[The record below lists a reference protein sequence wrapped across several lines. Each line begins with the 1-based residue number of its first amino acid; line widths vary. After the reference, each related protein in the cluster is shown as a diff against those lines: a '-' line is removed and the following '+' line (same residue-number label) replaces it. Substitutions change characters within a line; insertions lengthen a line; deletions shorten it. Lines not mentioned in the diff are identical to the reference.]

1 MSNFAQPVQIDM
13 KKLYFGSILLL
24 ALTVLSGLTSCKKDD
39 FKNLSLSFS
48 TSKIE
53 VDEGGYV
60 ELKKY
65 LVIQPSNLDT
75 ITVDWSSS
83 DGSIATVTKNGEVE
97 GIEGG
102 AVTITASAYG
112 KSASVEVVVK
122 PLPVTAIKIPEA
134 VATIHVNVPHRIEG
148 VVITPEAVNPK
159 RINWSCKE
167 DDSKISF
174 QYNTEDHS
182 WYVTITEGGDYNVE
196 ASIGDN
202 KASSV
207 FTATVNPVK
216 SITLS
221 EKNIYLLSEGEDNR
235 TAELTYDI
243 EPENVSYRDV
253 EWNVTPSGIINFDNG
268 KISTIDGKEGTV
280 YVTIKHKAA
289 SPRDKAAEA
298 TCKVIVTQKVP
309 VTFFTLTDKEL
320 SLDIGSDAYISVK
333 EFQPVNGDVS
343 AIKWSVDDKSMLW
356 LYNENGPNCKITAIG
371 TKAGTVTVT
380 ATAPNGYGWNVKV
393 TVNKIKPEIAWDMPK
408 NQIFF
413 TGRTYSLPAAS
424 VVNKNAT
431 IKYIMY
437 DVLEGSEGRKR
448 STDVSITK
456 TSDNKLNLI
465 SYVSSG
471 CKEYRL
477 IAICDDVEITV
488 PITFVASNFLQK
500 NLNLTDYNSAYYGTY
515 PMERTFK
522 PTTYLNTKNTVVRD
536 LLWISP
542 NKSTYYAIGSK
553 ENYDTNKE
561 YKELTYIFRPLA
573 SGKDISDALK
583 FTMILY
589 DYNRDAQKVEF
600 EVNMR
605 NSFLGYSYE
614 VFDSVN
620 KKTEKGT
627 ISAGE
632 TLPVH
637 YVEKDWRFWT
647 PRVMF
652 YLTYY
657 GAGNIQ
663 YIEHIKTIETEKYK
677 DNEVRIVE
685 TSVGAGDV
693 LYLRYC
699 P

>member
-39 FKNLSLSFS
+39 LKNLSLSFS

-196 ASIGDN
+196 ASIGDI

-216 SITLS
+216 SLRLS
-221 EKNIYLLSEGEDNR
+221 ESNIYLLSQGDDNR
-235 TAELTYDI
+235 TAELTYEI
-243 EPENVSYRDV
+243 EPENASYRDV
-253 EWNVTPSGIINFDNG
+253 EWSVTPSGIINFDNG

-289 SPRDKAAEA
+289 SPRDKSAEA
-298 TCKVIVTQKVP
+298 SCRVIVTQKVP

-320 SLDIGSDAYISVK
+320 SLDIGKDAYISVK

-343 AIKWSVDDKSMLW
+343 AIKWSVDNKTMLW
-356 LYNENGPNCKITAIG
+356 LSSDKGPNCKITAIG
-371 TKAGTVTVT
+371 TRAGTATVT
-380 ATAPNGYGWNVKV
+380 ATAPNGYGWNVTV
-393 TVNKIKPEIAWDMPK
+393 TVNKIKPQIAWDMPK

-413 TGRTYSLPAAS
+413 TGKTYSLPAAR
-424 VVNKNAT
+424 VVNKDAT
-431 IKYIMY
+431 IKDIFYFVY
-437 DVLEGSEGRKR
+437 EGSEGYRL
-448 STDVSITK
+448 STDINLAK
-456 TSDNKLNLI
+456 TSDNK
-465 SYVSSG
+465 VSLTSSVANG

-477 IAICDDVEITV
+477 VAICDDSEVAI
-488 PITFVASNFLQK
+488 PITLVASDFLQK
-500 NLNLTDYNSAYYGTY
+500 NLNLVDYNSAYYGTF

-522 PTTYLNTKNTVVRD
+522 PSTYLNGKNTVVRD
-536 LLWISP
+536 SLWLSP
-542 NKSTYYAIGSK
+542 NKSIYYAFGSK
-553 ENYDTNKE
+553 ENYYTDRT
-561 YKELTYIFRPLA
+561 YKELTYTFQPL
-573 SGKDISDALK
+573 SEGGDVTTALK

-589 DYNRDAQKVEF
+589 DYNRNAQKAVF

-605 NSFLGYSYE
+605 NSFLGYSYMVSDNNTTIE
-614 VFDSVN
+614 
-620 KKTEKGT
+620 TGT
-627 ISAGE
+627 MSAGE
-632 TLPVH
+632 TLPV
-637 YVEKDWRFWT
+637 YYIKKKYGFLAPGVK
-647 PRVMF
+647 F
-652 YLTYY
+652 YQMYH
-657 GAGNIQ
+657 GADHVQ
-663 YIEHIKTIETEKYK
+663 YELFKTIEEEPYK
-677 DNEVRIVE
+677 DSNARTFEV
-685 TSVGAGDV
+685 SVKGGDV
-693 LYLRYC
+693 LYVIYYPR
-699 P
+699 

>member
-1 MSNFAQPVQIDM
+1 M
-13 KKLYFGSILLL
+13 KKLYLKGVLLL
-24 ALTVLSGLTSCKKDD
+24 VLTLLLGITSCKKDE

-75 ITVDWSSS
+75 ITVEWSSS

-196 ASIGDN
+196 ASIGDI

-216 SITLS
+216 SLRLS
-221 EKNIYLLSEGEDNR
+221 EANIYLLSQGDDNR
-235 TAELTYDI
+235 TAELTYEI
-243 EPENVSYRDV
+243 EPENASYRDV
-253 EWNVTPSGIINFDNG
+253 EWSVTPSGIINFDNG

-289 SPRDKAAEA
+289 SPRDKSAEA
-298 TCKVIVTQKVP
+298 TCRVIVTQKVP

-320 SLDIGSDAYISVK
+320 SLDIGKDAYISVK

-343 AIKWSVDDKSMLW
+343 AIKWSVDDKTMLW
-356 LYNENGPNCKITAIG
+356 LYSDKGPNCKITAIG
-371 TKAGTVTVT
+371 TRAGTATVT
-380 ATAPNGYGWNVKV
+380 ATAPNGYGWNVTV
-393 TVNKIKPEIAWDMPK
+393 TVNKIKPQIAWDMPK

-413 TGRTYSLPAAS
+413 TGKTYSLPAAR
-424 VVNKNAT
+424 VVNKDAT
-431 IKYIMY
+431 IKDIFYFVY
-437 DVLEGSEGRKR
+437 EGSEGYRL
-448 STDVSITK
+448 STDINITK
-456 TSDNKLNLI
+456 TSDNKLKFTSSAI
-465 SYVSSG
+465 SG
-471 CKEYRL
+471 CKDYRL
-477 IAICDDVEITV
+477 VAICDDSEVAI
-488 PITFVASNFLQK
+488 PITLVASDFLQK
-500 NLNLTDYNSAYYGTY
+500 NLNLDETNSAYYGTS

-522 PTTYLNTKNTVVRD
+522 PNTYLNTKNTVVRD
-536 LLWISP
+536 LVRISP
-542 NKSTYYAIGSK
+542 NKTTYYAIGSK
-553 ENYDTNKE
+553 ENYDINKE
-561 YKELTYIFRPLA
+561 YKELTYVFRPLA
-573 SGKDISDALK
+573 SGKDITEALK
-583 FTMILY
+583 FTLILY
-589 DYNRDAQKVEF
+589 DYNKEAQKGVF

-605 NSFLGYSYE
+605 NSFLGYHYK
-614 VFDSVN
+614 VYDYYTPNHDAGMVN
-620 KKTEKGT
+620 
-627 ISAGE
+627 AGDV
-632 TLPVH
+632 LPVR
-637 YVEKDWRFWT
+637 YAKKDWQ
-647 PRVMF
+647 F
-652 YLTYY
+652 YAPSVEFSLLYY
-657 GAGNIQ
+657 GAGDTQ
-663 YIEHIKTIETEKYK
+663 YLKSIKTIEAETYK
-677 DNEVRIVE
+677 NDEARTVEADVRAGEVIY
-685 TSVGAGDV
+685 V
-693 LYLRYC
+693 LYY

>member
-1 MSNFAQPVQIDM
+1 M
-13 KKLYFGSILLL
+13 KKLYFRNTLLL
-24 ALTVLSGLTSCKKDD
+24 VLIVLSCLTSCKKDD

-75 ITVDWSSS
+75 ITVEWSSS

-196 ASIGDN
+196 ASIGDI

-216 SITLS
+216 SLRLS
-221 EKNIYLLSEGEDNR
+221 ESNIYLLSQGEDNR
-235 TAELTYDI
+235 TAELTYEI
-243 EPENVSYRDV
+243 EPENASYRDV
-253 EWNVTPSGIINFDNG
+253 EWSVTPSGIINFDNG
-268 KISTIDGKEGTV
+268 KISTIDGKEGSV

-289 SPRDKAAEA
+289 SPRDKSAEA
-298 TCKVIVTQKVP
+298 TCRVIVTQKVP

-320 SLDIGSDAYISVK
+320 SLDIGKDAYISVK

-343 AIKWSVDDKSMLW
+343 AIKWSVADKTMLR
-356 LYNENGPNCKITAIG
+356 LLKKTGPNCKITAIG
-371 TKAGTVTVT
+371 TKSGTTTLT
-380 ATAPNGYGWNVKV
+380 ATAPNGYGWNVTV
-393 TVNKIKPEIAWDMPK
+393 TVNKIKPQIAWDMPK

-413 TGRTYSLPAAS
+413 TGKTYSLPAAR
-424 VVNKNAT
+424 VVNKDAT
-431 IKYIMY
+431 IKDIFYFVY
-437 DVLEGSEGRKR
+437 EGSEGYRL
-448 STDVSITK
+448 STDIKLAK
-456 TSDNKLNLI
+456 TSDNK
-465 SYVSSG
+465 VSLTSSVANG

-477 IAICDDVEITV
+477 VAICDDSEVAI
-488 PITFVASNFLQK
+488 PITLVASDFLQK
-500 NLNLTDYNSAYYGTY
+500 NLNLVDYNSAYYGTF

-522 PTTYLNTKNTVVRD
+522 PSTYLNGKNTVVRD
-536 LLWISP
+536 SLWLSP
-542 NKSTYYAIGSK
+542 NKSIYYAFGSK
-553 ENYDTNKE
+553 ENYYTDRT
-561 YKELTYIFRPLA
+561 YKELTYTFQPLSEGGDVTTA
-573 SGKDISDALK
+573 MK

-589 DYNRDAQKVEF
+589 DYNRNAQKAVF

-605 NSFLGYSYE
+605 NSFLGYSYMVSDNSTTIE
-614 VFDSVN
+614 
-620 KKTEKGT
+620 TGT
-627 ISAGE
+627 MSAGE
-632 TLPVH
+632 TLSVYYIKKKYGFLAPGV
-637 YVEKDWRFWT
+637 K
-647 PRVMF
+647 F
-652 YLTYY
+652 YQMYH
-657 GAGNIQ
+657 GADHVQ
-663 YIEHIKTIETEKYK
+663 YELFKTIEEEPYK
-677 DNEVRIVE
+677 DSNARTFEV
-685 TSVGAGDV
+685 SVKGGDV
-693 LYLRYC
+693 LYVKYYPR
-699 P
+699 

>member
-1 MSNFAQPVQIDM
+1 M
-13 KKLYFGSILLL
+13 
-24 ALTVLSGLTSCKKDD
+24 TVLSGLTSCKKDD
-39 FKNLSLSFS
+39 IKNLSLSFS
-48 TSKIE
+48 ISKVE
-53 VDEGGYV
+53 VDEGGFV
-60 ELKKY
+60 NLKNY

-75 ITVDWSSS
+75 ITVEWSSS

-159 RINWSCKE
+159 RIIWSCKE

-196 ASIGDN
+196 ASIGDI

-216 SITLS
+216 SLRLS
-221 EKNIYLLSEGEDNR
+221 ESNIYLLSQGDDNR
-235 TAELTYDI
+235 TAELTYEI
-243 EPENVSYRDV
+243 EPENASYRDV
-253 EWNVTPSGIINFDNG
+253 EWSVTPSGIINFDNG

-280 YVTIKHKAA
+280 DVTIKHKAA
-289 SPRDKAAEA
+289 SPRDKSAEA
-298 TCKVIVTQKVP
+298 TCRVIVTQKVP

-320 SLDIGSDAYISVK
+320 SLDIGKDAYISVK

-343 AIKWSVDDKSMLW
+343 AIKWSVDDKTMLR
-356 LYNENGPNCKITAIG
+356 LYSDKGPNCKITAIG
-371 TKAGTVTVT
+371 AWAGTATVT
-380 ATAPNGYGWNVKV
+380 ATAPNGYGWNVTV
-393 TVNKIKPEIAWDMPK
+393 TVNKIKPQIAWDMPK

-413 TGRTYSLPAAS
+413 TGKTYSLPAAR
-424 VVNKNAT
+424 VVNKDAT
-431 IKYIMY
+431 IKDIFYY
-437 DVLEGSEGRKR
+437 VYEGSEGYRL
-448 STDVSITK
+448 STDIKLAK
-456 TSDNKLNLI
+456 TSDNK
-465 SYVSSG
+465 VSLTSSVANG

-477 IAICDDVEITV
+477 VAICDDSEVAI
-488 PITFVASNFLQK
+488 PITLVASDFLQK
-500 NLNLTDYNSAYYGTY
+500 NLNLVDYNSAYYGTF

-522 PTTYLNTKNTVVRD
+522 PSTYLNGKNTVVRD
-536 LLWISP
+536 SLWLSP
-542 NKSTYYAIGSK
+542 NKSIYYAFGSK
-553 ENYDTNKE
+553 ENYYTDRT
-561 YKELTYIFRPLA
+561 YKELTYTFQPLSEGGDVTTA
-573 SGKDISDALK
+573 MK

-589 DYNRDAQKVEF
+589 DYNRNAQKAVF

-620 KKTEKGT
+620 KKTETGT
-627 ISAGE
+627 MSAGE

-647 PRVMF
+647 PSVTF

>member
-1 MSNFAQPVQIDM
+1 M
-13 KKLYFGSILLL
+13 KKLYFRNTLLL
-24 ALTVLSGLTSCKKDD
+24 VLIVLSCLTSCKKDD
-39 FKNLSLSFS
+39 LKNLSLSFS

-75 ITVDWSSS
+75 ITVEWSSS

-122 PLPVTAIKIPEA
+122 PLSITAFKIPES
-134 VATIHVNVPHRIEG
+134 VSNIHVNVPRRIEG
-148 VVITPEAVNPK
+148 IVITPEAVNPK

-196 ASIGDN
+196 ASIGDI

-216 SITLS
+216 SLRLS
-221 EKNIYLLSEGEDNR
+221 ESNIYLLSQGEDNR
-235 TAELTYDI
+235 TAELTYEI
-243 EPENVSYRDV
+243 EPENASYRDV
-253 EWNVTPSGIINFDNG
+253 EWSVTPSGIINFDNG

-289 SPRDKAAEA
+289 SPRDKSAEA
-298 TCKVIVTQKVP
+298 TCRVIVTQKVP

-320 SLDIGSDAYISVK
+320 SLDIGKDAYISVK

-343 AIKWSVDDKSMLW
+343 AIKWSVDNKTMLW
-356 LYNENGPNCKITAIG
+356 LSSDKGPNCKITAIG
-371 TKAGTVTVT
+371 TRAGTATVT
-380 ATAPNGYGWNVKV
+380 ATAPNGYGWNVTV
-393 TVNKIKPEIAWDMPK
+393 TVNKIKPQIAWDMPK

-413 TGRTYSLPAAS
+413 TGKTYSLPAAR
-424 VVNKNAT
+424 VVNKDAT
-431 IKYIMY
+431 IKDIFYFVY
-437 DVLEGSEGRKR
+437 EGSEGYRL
-448 STDVSITK
+448 STDINITK
-456 TSDNKLNLI
+456 TSDNKLKFTSSAI
-465 SYVSSG
+465 SG
-471 CKEYRL
+471 CKDYRL
-477 IAICDDVEITV
+477 VAFCDDSEVAI
-488 PITFVASNFLQK
+488 PITLVASDFLQK
-500 NLNLTDYNSAYYGTY
+500 NLNLVDYNSAYYGTF

-522 PTTYLNTKNTVVRD
+522 PSTYLNGKNTVVRD
-536 LLWISP
+536 SLWLSP
-542 NKSTYYAIGSK
+542 NKSIYYAFGSK
-553 ENYDTNKE
+553 ENYYTDRT
-561 YKELTYIFRPLA
+561 YKELTYTFQPL
-573 SGKDISDALK
+573 SEGGDVTTALK

-589 DYNRDAQKVEF
+589 DYNRNAQKVEF

-620 KKTEKGT
+620 KKTETGT

>member
-1 MSNFAQPVQIDM
+1 M
-13 KKLYFGSILLL
+13 KKLYFRNTLLL
-24 ALTVLSGLTSCKKDD
+24 VLIVLSCLTSCKKDD

-83 DGSIATVTKNGEVE
+83 DGSIATITKNGEVE

-196 ASIGDN
+196 ASIGDI

-216 SITLS
+216 SLRLS
-221 EKNIYLLSEGEDNR
+221 KSNIYLLSQGDDNR
-235 TAELTYDI
+235 TAELTYEI
-243 EPENVSYRDV
+243 EPENASYRDV
-253 EWNVTPSGIINFDNG
+253 EWSVTPSGIINFDNG

-289 SPRDKAAEA
+289 SPRDKSAEA
-298 TCKVIVTQKVP
+298 TCRVIVTQKVP

-320 SLDIGSDAYISVK
+320 SLDIGKDAYISVK

-343 AIKWSVDDKSMLW
+343 AIKWSVDNKTMLW
-356 LYNENGPNCKITAIG
+356 LSSDKGPNCKITAIG
-371 TKAGTVTVT
+371 TRAGTATVT
-380 ATAPNGYGWNVKV
+380 ATAPNGYGWNVTV
-393 TVNKIKPEIAWDMPK
+393 TVNKIKPQIAWDMPK

-413 TGRTYSLPAAS
+413 TGKTYSLPAAR
-424 VVNKNAT
+424 VVNKDAT
-431 IKYIMY
+431 IKDIFYFVY
-437 DVLEGSEGRKR
+437 EGSEGYRL
-448 STDVSITK
+448 STDINITK
-456 TSDNKLNLI
+456 TSDNKLKFTSSAI
-465 SYVSSG
+465 SG
-471 CKEYRL
+471 CKDYRL
-477 IAICDDVEITV
+477 VAFCDDSEVAI
-488 PITFVASNFLQK
+488 PITLVASDFLQK
-500 NLNLTDYNSAYYGTY
+500 NLNLVDYNSAYYGTF

-522 PTTYLNTKNTVVRD
+522 PSTYLNGKNTVVRD
-536 LLWISP
+536 SLWLSP
-542 NKSTYYAIGSK
+542 NKSIYYAFGSK
-553 ENYDTNKE
+553 ENYYTDRT
-561 YKELTYIFRPLA
+561 YKELTYTFQPL
-573 SGKDISDALK
+573 SEGGDVTTALK

-589 DYNRDAQKVEF
+589 DYNRNAQKVEF

-620 KKTEKGT
+620 KKTETGT